1 MRAFR
6 FASTVAVTGLLTL
19 LLSGCPGAGG
29 PPARTPARAPAAAA
43 VPAAPGVD
51 IPPPENRELKALVGG
66 TLIHTN
72 PAGPQAPRALQNAV
86 VIIRGNRIQSV
97 GPAAEVEVPQGAQVI
112 DASGKF
118 IIPGLIDGHIHF
130 FQSGGLYTRPDGL
143 DLRARVP
150 YDQEIAWIRA
160 NMEDLFRRY
169 LRCGVTT
176 VVDMGGPMWN
186 FDVRQQARDSAAA
199 PRVFVAGPLIASY
212 QPAALQTADLPIIKV
227 TSVDQ
232 ALALARKQLAR
243 KPDLMKIW
251 YVVSKKAALSPRAFF
266 PVAKAVADLAHQHG
280 LPVFIHATELETAKR
295 ALRAGADV
303 LVHSVTDRELDEEF
317 LQLARKRKAILV
329 PTLWVFSSYG
339 AVYSKQL
346 RLLPVEHLR
355 GNPTVI
361 GTLLDIYELR
371 DSELGARQRKAQA
384 DMKPVATPPVI
395 LKNLLRLHQA
405 GIPVAMGTDAGNV
418 GVLHGPGVYRD
429 LKIMA
434 DAGLTPYQVLVDAT
448 LNGARLIRR
457 EKELGS
463 VEQGKLAD
471 LVVLEAD
478 PQKDIMN
485 TTRVAWVIKDGRLFD
500 PRRLVPL
507 SPADLAQIQL
517 NAYNTRQL
525 EPFLAVYADDVGV
538 YEFPDKLLFSGKQ
551 VMRQRYAE
559 LFQRSPKLHA
569 RLISRAVRG
578 RYVVDHERVSGL
590 RGEDVVWAVAIYEV
604 RGDRISKVW
613 FVR

>member
-1 MRAFR
+1 
-6 FASTVAVTGLLTL
+6 
-19 LLSGCPGAGG
+19 
-29 PPARTPARAPAAAA
+29 
-43 VPAAPGVD
+43 
-51 IPPPENRELKALVGG
+51 
-66 TLIHTN
+66 
-72 PAGPQAPRALQNAV
+72 
-86 VIIRGNRIQSV
+86 
-97 GPAAEVEVPQGAQVI
+97 
-112 DASGKF
+112 
-118 IIPGLIDGHIHF
+118 
-130 FQSGGLYTRPDGL
+130 
-143 DLRARVP
+143 
-150 YDQEIAWIRA
+150 
-160 NMEDLFRRY
+160 
-169 LRCGVTT
+169 
-176 VVDMGGPMWN
+176 
-186 FDVRQQARDSAAA
+186 
-199 PRVFVAGPLIASY
+199 VFVAGPLIASY